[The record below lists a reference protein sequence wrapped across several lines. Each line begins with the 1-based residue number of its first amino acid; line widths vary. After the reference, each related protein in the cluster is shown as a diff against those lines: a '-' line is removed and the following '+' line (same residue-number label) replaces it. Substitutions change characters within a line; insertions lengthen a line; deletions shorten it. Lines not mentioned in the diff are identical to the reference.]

1 MKQSVT
7 WQAWGAGEAITFA
20 PASKIEALR
29 ADGTISATDSLLH
42 EIVASTGED
51 AMAQHHKK
59 MGWAPYQP
67 QGDSASCPNS
77 CGAEYYPL
85 GYSDCPNCGHIG

>member
-1 MKQSVT
+1 MNQSVT

-59 MGWAPYQP
+59 MGWAPYCLLYTSPSPRDQRGSRMP
-67 QGDSASCPNS
+67 SSA
-77 CGAEYYPL
+77 
-85 GYSDCPNCGHIG
+85 